1 MTEQNIIDPKS
12 LLEKLGF
19 MALGTVVL
27 MLPNGLYAY
36 SGYTSP
42 IAILL
47 EIVSYFVGFILIVY
61 GLTNIRSQSTDAR
74 RMVLLMT
81 AAMAV
86 MTALYVFYG
95 FVAKNGI
102 TDEMY
107 IDIYSAKSLL
117 NGINPYGLRIPIN
130 SLISNG
136 VPFSFLTPT
145 MNGSFIN
152 FLGYPAL
159 SFLLLIP
166 FIIFNINPVLLPVI
180 FSSLL
185 SIIVAVRYIK
195 SSLPYAAPL
204 ATAISLINLNII
216 FFSLSGMNDIV
227 WAVFLSLSIVFI
239 GKKFTG
245 GIFYGLSIAFKQI
258 PFILFPFLIVY
269 VYRTYGVKK
278 TIYFTTMAILVFM
291 IFNLP
296 FIIWN
301 PGTYVHSVLSP
312 ESSSIIGIG
321 FGPSQLAFAGYAP
334 FVNNYVF
341 GVAAVVSI
349 LVTLALY
356 YINFEKY
363 KYVLTVIPL
372 VFFFFNYRLL
382 ENYVLFWP
390 IISLLMI
397 PQMFEDYTMKKEME
411 VDIQKSKRTI
421 DWTIKKPFI
430 TAFLVAILIL
440 SPATALVFSY
450 ETYHNNLSIVSV
462 NEISTSG
469 GNISS
474 LSVSIDIHNNNFYYP
489 MNFRILTGG
498 PLFYPNGYLWNIS
511 SVKKISANIE
521 EFFIFTN
528 YTSQQISSGNTYI
541 LEVYSTNMSVW
552 EEIHYSGSRLTFSA
566 VSWY

>member
-1 MTEQNIIDPKS
+1 MVEHNIIDPRN

-19 MALGTVVL
+19 MALGAVVL

-36 SGYTSP
+36 YGYTSP
-42 IAILL
+42 VAILL
-47 EIVSYFVGFILIVY
+47 EIVSYFVGFILIAN
-61 GLTNIRSQSTDAR
+61 GLTNIRSQR
-74 RMVLLMT
+74 VGGKRMILLMT
-81 AAMAV
+81 AAMAA
-86 MTALYVFYG
+86 MAALYFFYG
-95 FVAKNGI
+95 VVAKNGI

-117 NGINPYGLRIPIN
+117 IGINPYGLKIPIK
-130 SLISNG
+130 SFLANG
-136 VPFSFLTPT
+136 VPISFLTPT
-145 MNGSFIN
+145 MNGTFIN
-152 FLGYPAL
+152 YLGYPAL
-159 SFLLLIP
+159 SFLILIP
-166 FIIFNINPVLLPVI
+166 FIVFNINPVLLPVI

-216 FFSLSGMNDIV
+216 FFSLSGMNDII
-227 WAVFLSLSIVFI
+227 WAVFLSLSIVFL

-269 VYRTYGVKK
+269 VYKTYGTTKA
-278 TIYFTTMAILVFM
+278 IYFTTAAILVFM

-301 PGTYVHSVLSP
+301 PGSYFHSVLSP
-312 ESSSIIGIG
+312 ESASIIGIG
-321 FGPSQLAFAGYAP
+321 FGPSQLAFAGYTP

-341 GVAAVVSI
+341 GVAAVVST

-363 KYVLTVIPL
+363 KYVLTIIPL

-397 PQMFEDYTMKKEME
+397 PQMFEDYTLKAEKE
-411 VDIQKSKRTI
+411 VDTQKFKRKF
-421 DWTIKKPFI
+421 DWTAKKPLI

-450 ETYHNNLSIVSV
+450 ETYHENLSIVSV
-462 NEISTSG
+462 NEISTSN

-474 LSVSIDIHNNNFYYP
+474 LSVSIDIHNNKFNSP
-489 MNFRILTGG
+489 LNFRILTGG

-511 SVKKISANIE
+511 SVKKVSANVE
-521 EFFIFTN
+521 EFNIFTN
-528 YTSQQISSGNTYI
+528 YTSQEISSGNTYI
-541 LEVYSTNMSVW
+541 LEVYSINMSGW
-552 EEIHYSGSRLTFSA
+552 EEIHYSASRLTFSP